1 MLDTEQELNTPDPT
15 RFEVSQK
22 VLLTDSVMNG
32 FIRMGGVAIIA
43 AIFGI
48 LVFIL
53 VQVLPLF
60 QGAKVKEDFTL
71 STGIQDAAFIGIDE
85 WGELPFTATMEGK
98 FSFFRIDDELKSST
112 KVTPTQTLQ
121 AAFSEDETFT
131 SWYYEPIQQLA
142 IFGSDKGTYRIV
154 TIDYKP
160 HFDEDGNRRVEVQLE
175 TSEPFSIGT
184 EGAPIEQINLYQK
197 PGERIVAVVQKT
209 TEGNQVHI
217 SRFKAKRSIFGQP
230 EELKH
235 SKDYDLTDEISGNP
249 LGVLVNGLGRGFLE
263 YDDKGTIHFFTRE
276 GSSITKEQDLI
287 PFEDGIANIQWLH
300 GKISAVV
307 TSQSGQ
313 VDLMSMYMDHEAGCL
328 RYQPIQSM
336 RNIGGSQ
343 TLFAASQR
351 NRAFLHGNEKNVYLD
366 YATTGDN
373 RWETSLPYS
382 PVSAVIGSKYDRL
395 VLATSEGDLHFY
407 YLNDPHPEASF
418 KTYFGKIWYES
429 HEQPEFKWESTGSS
443 SDYEP
448 KLSMVPL
455 IYGSLKGT
463 FYALLF
469 AVPIAVLSAIYTS
482 QYLHPDIAKVIKPT
496 MEIMASLPSV
506 VLGFLAALWLAPIL
520 ETRVPSVLLALFMV
534 PSVAIL
540 FGYFWSRQPYRIR
553 NKIPE
558 GREFWFMIPLLI
570 LGAVIGW
577 HLGPVLERSVFSV
590 MDEGTGSHIA
600 DFRRWWFEATGMS
613 FDQRNSLIVG
623 FAMGFAVIPI
633 IFTISEDALSNVPT
647 DLRSASFALGASR
660 WQTAWK
666 VVLPTASAGIFSA
679 IIIGLGR
686 AVGETMIFV
695 MATGNTAIMNPNP
708 FSGMRSLAANIAVEL
723 PEAAQHSTLY
733 RSLFLGAL
741 LLFIF
746 TFFINTIAEVIRQ
759 RLREKYK
766 TVG

>member
-1 MLDTEQELNTPDPT
+1 MLETEHKLKTPDPK
-15 RFEVSQK
+15 RFEVSPK
-22 VLLTDSVMNG
+22 VLLTDSVMNS
-32 FIRMGGVAIIA
+32 FIRLGGIAIIA

-53 VQVLPLF
+53 IQVLPLF
-60 QGAKVKEDFTL
+60 KGAEAQEDFTL
-71 STGIQDAAFIGIDE
+71 ATGEEDAAFIGIDE
-85 WGELPFTATMEGK
+85 WGELPFTATMDGK
-98 FSFFRIDDELKSST
+98 FSFFRISEEMKTNSNPA
-112 KVTPTQTLQ
+112 PTEVLQ
-121 AAFSEDETFT
+121 AEFEEGGTFT
-131 SWYYEPIQQLA
+131 SWYYDPIQQLA
-142 IFGSDKGTYRIV
+142 IYGSDQGTYSIV
-154 TIDYKP
+154 SIDYKP
-160 HFDEDGNRRVEVQLE
+160 HFDDEGNRRVEVQLE
-175 TSEPFSIGT
+175 TSEAHSIGT
-184 EGAPIEQINLYQK
+184 TGALIQQINLYDK
-197 PGERIVAVVQKT
+197 PGERIIGVIQKT
-209 TEGNQVHI
+209 PEGNEVHI
-217 SRFKAKRSIFGQP
+217 SRFKAERSIFGNP

-235 SKDYDLTDEISGNP
+235 TRDYDLTSEISGNP
-249 LGVLVNGLGRGFLE
+249 KGVLINGLGRGFLV
-263 YDDKGTIHFFTRE
+263 YDDTGTIHFFTRE
-276 GSSITKEQDLI
+276 GAEINKEQSFV
-287 PFEDGIANIQWLH
+287 PFQEGIANIKWLH

-307 TSQSGQ
+307 TSVSGQ
-313 VDLMSMYMDHEAGCL
+313 VDLVSMYMDHEAGGL
-328 RYQPIQSM
+328 RYHQIQRM
-336 RNIGGSQ
+336 RNLGGSQ
-343 TLFAASQR
+343 TLFAPSQR
-351 NRAFLHGNEKNVYLD
+351 NRAFLHGNGKNVFLD

-373 RWETSLPYS
+373 RWEISLPYS

-395 VLATSEGDLHFY
+395 ILSSKEGDLHFY
-407 YLNDPHPEASF
+407 SLDDPHPEASF

-429 HEQPEFKWESTGSS
+429 HEKPGFKWESTGSS
-443 SDYEP
+443 SEYEP

-469 AVPIAVLSAIYTS
+469 AVPIAVLAAIYTS
-482 QYLHPDIAKVIKPT
+482 QFLHPDIAKVIKPT

-506 VLGFLAALWLAPIL
+506 VLGFLAALWLAPML
-520 ETRVPSVLLALFMV
+520 ETRVPSVLLALLMV
-534 PSVAIL
+534 PTVAIL
-540 FGYFWSRQPYRIR
+540 FGYLWSMQPYSIR
-553 NKIPE
+553 KQIPE
-558 GREFWFMIPLLI
+558 GREFWFMIPLLV

-577 HLGPVLERSVFSV
+577 HLGPVLEKSVFSV
-590 MDEGTGSHIA
+590 VDEGTGNTIA
-600 DFRRWWFEATGMS
+600 DFRRWWFEITGMT

-660 WQTAWK
+660 WQTAWN

-695 MATGNTAIMNPNP
+695 MATGNTAIMDPNP

-746 TFFINTIAEVIRQ
+746 TFIINTVAEVVRQ
-759 RLREKYK
+759 RLRDKYK
-766 TVG
+766 VVG